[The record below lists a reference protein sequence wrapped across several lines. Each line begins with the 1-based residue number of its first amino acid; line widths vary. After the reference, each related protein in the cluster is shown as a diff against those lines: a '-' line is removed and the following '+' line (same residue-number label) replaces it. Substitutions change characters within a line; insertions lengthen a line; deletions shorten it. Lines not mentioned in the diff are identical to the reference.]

1 MKTCSK
7 LFIGLAAVTLLTACN
22 RKPDRDGI
30 YIAHIRG
37 EYSAADDTLIVE
49 GAFVTKRT
57 GFQKLRN
64 GRLLPKQYKTLTLHT
79 GSEDFP
85 VMLFKADR
93 IIIGQT
99 IYHKQP

>member
-7 LFIGLAAVTLLTACN
+7 LLMGMAAISLLTACHREKN
-22 RKPDRDGI
+22 YDGI
-30 YIAHIRG
+30 YTAHIKG
-37 EYSAADDTLIVE
+37 EYSVADDTLIVD
-49 GAFVTKRT
+49 GAFVTRRT

-64 GRLLPKQYKTLTLHT
+64 GRLLPKQYKSRTLHT

-85 VMLFKADR
+85 VMQFKADR